1 MTRRIPYGVGNYEE
15 IVDGNYY
22 YVDKTKYI
30 RVLEQVKNPIFL
42 RPRRFGKTLWCST
55 LQCYYDVNRK
65 DRFEHLFGRTAIG
78 KDPTPERNRYL
89 VLRFNFST
97 MSVGDTIAELAS
109 SFDENVRNAVIR
121 FAAHYANIVDFSLA
135 TVENIS
141 ATERMER
148 LLTVVSAQKTPPVY
162 VIIDEYDNFTNQLI
176 TSRRDTDYYA
186 VTGKDSFLKNFYKTL
201 KDGVEA
207 QTVGRIF
214 ITGVLPITVDD
225 LTSGFNIARM
235 IGLER
240 EFVSMLGFTQ
250 SEAQIYLDEICAEN
264 GWDAAF
270 RDFLLR
276 ELKDLYDS
284 YRFSPDIPE
293 PIYNATACNFYL
305 DDLVRHDGE
314 LPQFTIDA
322 NLRTDVNWLARLLDA
337 NPSSRASFDELV
349 ETGSIWFDGT
359 AMASRFNARQFFE
372 ADNFLTALYYLGLV
386 TYGADSFEM
395 RVPNATVKSIML
407 GYYTDLEKMKVF
419 LQEDLKVLVLAVR
432 SFFKTEDWASI
443 YAAFTEVSVAKIPAQ
458 AYDKANENLFRTM
471 FYTLCSHYLQGHY
484 RVAIE
489 SNLPSG
495 RADFV
500 AVPHPGSSHRTVTVI
515 EFKYF
520 KNAEAEKLGVLNWT
534 EPPAE
539 TKEQIDRYVA
549 DLQAI
554 YPDYKMESHI
564 VCIAG
569 SKGYRFW

>member
-55 LQCYYDVNRK
+55 LECYYDVNRK

-78 KDPTPERNRYL
+78 KDPTPERNGYL
-89 VLRFNFST
+89 VLRFNFSM
-97 MSVGDTIAELAS
+97 MSVGNSVEELEAFFNRRVLSDVDT
-109 SFDENVRNAVIR
+109 
-121 FAAHYANIVDFSLA
+121 FAKTYAAFADFSSAA
-135 TVENIS
+135 TAPN
-141 ATERMER
+141 ATFALDAIRK
-148 LLTVVSAQKTPPVY
+148 VVRECGTPPVY
-162 VIIDEYDNFTNQLI
+162 LIIDEYDNFTNQLI

-186 VTGKDSFLKNFYKTL
+186 VTGKDSFLKNFYKTI
-201 KDGVEA
+201 KGGVEE
-207 QTVGRIF
+207 QSIGRIF

-225 LTSGFNIARM
+225 LTSGFNIGNV
-235 IGLER
+235 ISLEPQL
-240 EFVSMLGFTQ
+240 VSMLGFTQ
-250 SEAQIYLDEICAEN
+250 TEMATYLDEIFISNE
-264 GWDAAF
+264 WSVAF
-270 RDFLLR
+270 RNLVQR

-284 YRFSPDIPE
+284 YRFTPDVLE
-293 PIYNATACNFYL
+293 PVYNSTACNFYL
-305 DDLVRHDGE
+305 ERLVRNDGE

-337 NPSSRASFDELV
+337 NPSSRAAFDELV

-359 AMASRFNARQFFE
+359 GMASRFNARQFFE

-520 KNAEAEKLGVLNWT
+520 KNAEAEKQGVLNWK

-539 TKEQIDRYVA
+539 TKEQIDRYVT